1 MKPSSDQNDYRDIL
15 QRLGNKHFQ
24 PNRSLERQI
33 ASYVRELI
41 QKKKLVPQTRLP
53 PIRML
58 CELWNTNYFTVQA
71 ALSRL
76 GAEGLI
82 VQSTSKGSF
91 VAESKRELRRVCLYH
106 ERDLASGWQEDFYTR
121 LSMHLYRALSE
132 RGIVSVPFFDHRP
145 YNEQNTAPPEVRNMV
160 RDGEIDA
167 IIGTSIDRDKTR
179 WLAKLGV
186 PTASLMI
193 KTPNRVIQF
202 DIDQFVALALEEA
215 TRLGHTTVGLI
226 HIPSP
231 IKRTGETADP
241 LLHGFKKMA
250 EEKNIRLVVP
260 KKPPSGN
267 FGWEDMGS
275 YLCEKVLRSKIP
287 VDTIVIYPDSLIY
300 GVAQTLLKHQIAVP
314 NKLQVISHRN
324 FESTFWV
331 PFPVTWL
338 TVKIEDYARGL
349 LKQIDQQIA
358 GVEMEPI
365 KIPVQLELPPHHE
378 LPKPQ

>member
-1 MKPSSDQNDYRDIL
+1 
-15 QRLGNKHFQ
+15 
-24 PNRSLERQI
+24 
-33 ASYVRELI
+33 
-41 QKKKLVPQTRLP
+41 
-53 PIRML
+53 ML

-106 ERDLASGWQEDFYTR
+106 ERDLRSGWQEDFYTR
-121 LSMHLYRALSE
+121 LSMYLYYVLSE

-145 YNEQNTAPPEVRNMV
+145 HDEQNTAPPEVRNMV

-167 IIGTSIDRDKTR
+167 IIGTSIDRHKTR
-179 WLAKLGV
+179 WLTKLGV

-193 KTPNRVIQF
+193 KTPSRVIQF
-202 DIDQFVALALEEA
+202 DVDQFVALALEEA
-215 TRLGHTTVGLI
+215 AKQGHTTVGLI
-226 HIPSP
+226 HP
-231 IKRTGETADP
+231 IKRAGTISDP
-241 LLHGFKKMA
+241 LLYAFKKMA
-250 EEKNIRLVVP
+250 EDKNIRLVVP
-260 KKPPSGN
+260 PKPPAGSSD
-267 FGWEDMGS
+267 WEDMGS

-358 GVEMEPI
+358 GVEIEPV
-365 KIPVQLELPPHHE
+365 KIPVQLELPPHLE